1 MTLDGVSSTL
11 FVGDIEKKVIQD
23 EDQPQEEIDFEPKK
37 FVVGKS
43 NKDDLSK
50 AEKWLLEM

>member
-1 MTLDGVSSTL
+1 MTLDGVSSLL
-11 FVGDIEKKVIQD
+11 FVGDIEKDIIR
-23 EDQPQEEIDFEPKK
+23 EEEPQEEVDVEPKK